1 MVCITELGLLNNMT
15 LPLVSMAPCVAVWM
29 TDCWFAWM
37 TECTCVSDKRRSAV
51 LIFSL
56 NKIRGD
62 GRCRDATYRR
72 YNDGTAGTLR
82 DERFDRTAGGGPV
95 LFYHAVHNATE
106 QSLRPAHV
114 QQYVGVLTTTTTTA
128 KPTLTIARLFV
139 RGMIA
144 AAMGH
149 FVPNRGRSG
158 AGARG
163 HGLY

>member
-1 MVCITELGLLNNMT
+1 MLNNMT

-37 TECTCVSDKRRSAV
+37 TECTCVSDKQRSAA

-56 NKIRGD
+56 HKTRGGD

-106 QSLRPAHV
+106 QSLRPAFV
-114 QQYVGVLTTTTTTA
+114 QQQYVCVLTTTTTTA

-139 RGMIA
+139 RGMTAVAI
-144 AAMGH
+144 GH
-149 FVPNRGRSG
+149 FDPNCGGSG
-158 AGARG
+158 AGAGG
-163 HGLY
+163 HGRY